1 MNLSQRLRSLGWVIG
16 WHAGTGE
23 LVTKYAMEG
32 GKETNG
38 IGGGIWMSGGGL
50 ASDNPGRMFF
60 ATVCFSP
67 FIGHRILT
75 SYRK

>member
-1 MNLSQRLRSLGWVIG
+1 
-16 WHAGTGE
+16 
-23 LVTKYAMEG
+23 MEG

-60 ATVCFSP
+60 ATVSFSLAYSANW
-67 FIGHRILT
+67 ILIR
-75 SYRK
+75 YHE